1 MTNLTSSNTLSLSL
15 SLSRIVVVGNLR
27 DDKKIAQRTRVYS
40 EYGIAPTISATVY
53 KEPNVV
59 LTRIRNIE
67 NK

>member
-1 MTNLTSSNTLSLSL
+1 MTKRMNNSLSL

-27 DDKKIAQRTRVYS
+27 DDKKIAQKSRVYS
-40 EYGIAPTISATVY
+40 EQGIAPTISATVY
-53 KEPNVV
+53 KEPNAV